1 METALNKA
9 LVLFMLKTMR
19 VEMKQTTSP
28 GKLWP
33 IALLSATL
41 VALAACGGPEKL
53 PPDQVIQKSASAMQA
68 VNSFHFALD
77 TSKLQKAMP
86 GLFITKAE
94 GDVVKPDKLSGDVT
108 AAYSGV
114 PINVKVV
121 VDGKSQYM
129 TDPASG
135 KWGAMSP
142 AFNVVQFF
150 DPTKGV
156 SDILA
161 NVKNPAD
168 DGTES
173 VEGTDSYR
181 IKATLPTSA
190 LKSLS
195 PEVTATAD
203 LTTTLW
209 VGASDFLLRKV
220 QMQGPIIQGEPADIV
235 RTITI
240 NNYNKEA
247 KIETP
252 VLGK

>member
-1 METALNKA
+1 VTFAARKIG
-9 LVLFMLKTMR
+9 LVLVVL
-19 VEMKQTTSP
+19 VV
-28 GKLWP
+28 LA
-33 IALLSATL
+33 ALLSL
-41 VALAACGGPEKL
+41 SACGEPEKL
-53 PPDQVIQKSASAMQA
+53 PPDQVIQKSAPAMQA

-77 TSKLQKAMP
+77 TSKLAKPMP
-86 GLFITKAE
+86 GLFITKAQ
-94 GDVVKPDKLSGDVT
+94 GDVVKPDKLAGDVT

-114 PINVKVV
+114 PINIKVV

-161 NVKNPAD
+161 NVKNPTD
-168 DGTES
+168 DGTEAIDG
-173 VEGTDSYR
+173 VACYR
-181 IKATLPTSA
+181 LKATVPTSA

-209 VGASDFLLRKV
+209 VGSSDFLLRKV
-220 QMQGPIIQGEPADIV
+220 QMQGPIIQGEPTDIV

-240 NNYNKEA
+240 SNYNKEA

-252 VLGK
+252 VVGK